1 MNDIRNAPVF
11 FRVLIKTFE
20 TNSKIQDILIFALVQ
35 YEWNGIRNAPVF
47 FLDLMKTIETNS
59 KIQEHIARFFIKD

>member
-1 MNDIRNAPVF
+1 MNDIRNVPVF

-35 YEWNGIRNAPVF
+35 YERHSERTGIF
-47 FLDLMKTIETNS
+47 S
-59 KIQEHIARFFIKD
+59 GSYKDERGQQ

>member
-11 FRVLIKTFE
+11 FQVLIKTFE

-35 YEWNGIRNAPVF
+35 YEWHSERSGIF
-47 FLDLMKTIETNS
+47 SGSYKDDLDLTVKYKNLL
-59 KIQEHIARFFIKD
+59 HDFFIKD